1 MKADIY
7 TDGSCAV
14 NPGIMGAAAVV
25 LVRNE
30 DGSIKHKQLV
40 SKSYGDGT
48 NNRAELHGVI
58 LGLSMIGKIHRP
70 QFEITVYSDSQWVVG
85 ALSGTY
91 KKVKKNLDLL
101 SWAAALALEYK
112 SCEFSHVG
120 GHVGHKW
127 NELVDSY
134 AVAAR
139 TSGVGVKLDNF
150 YMPEKVPIP
159 GSTFE
164 ETL

>member
-1 MKADIY
+1 MKADVY

-14 NPGIMGAAAVV
+14 NPGPMGAAAVV
-25 LVRNE
+25 LIRKDNG
-30 DGSIKHKQLV
+30 DIQYKQLM

-58 LGLSMIGKIHRP
+58 LGLSMIGKMRRP
-70 QFEITVYSDSQWVVG
+70 EYEVTVYCDSQWVIG
-85 ALSGTY
+85 ALSGTF
-91 KKVKKNLDLL
+91 KKVTKNLDLL
-101 SWAAALALEYK
+101 SLAAGLAIEYK
-112 SCEFSHVG
+112 SCRFVHVS
-120 GHVGHKW
+120 GHAGHKW

-150 YMPEKVPIP
+150 YMPKEIPIP
-159 GSTFE
+159 TTSFKE
-164 ETL
+164 KL